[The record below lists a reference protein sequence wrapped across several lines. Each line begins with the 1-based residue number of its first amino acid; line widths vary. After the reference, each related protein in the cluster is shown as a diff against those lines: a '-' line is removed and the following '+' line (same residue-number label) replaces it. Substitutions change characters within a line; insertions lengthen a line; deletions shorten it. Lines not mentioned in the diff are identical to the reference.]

1 MYIAFGESSSIDEGR
16 CRNQLLF
23 ESHILTFKNFDSLT
37 SADLIFQS
45 FPSENSLFVK
55 LLKHLIAFEFHLPR
69 GFVQLLIMVQLD
81 PDCLAVHCFPD
92 IVEAQIHYFFL

>member
-1 MYIAFGESSSIDEGR
+1 MYIAFGESSSIDKGR

-23 ESHILTFKNFDSLT
+23 KCHILTFKNFDSLA
-37 SADLIFQS
+37 SADLIFKS
-45 FPSENSLFVK
+45 LPSENSLFVI

-81 PDCLAVHCFPD
+81 PDGLTVHCFPD
-92 IVEAQIHYFFL
+92 IVKA